1 MRYLTVLS
9 LVVVALV
16 AAVVGWSINQAL
28 TGQSQS
34 MLILPWGSLLAEA
47 AAAAVLVYFGLR
59 LRAYRDPEGERR
71 RRRRAPAD
79 RKPYDPVWG
88 VGTAA
93 AAQAVAYYGALTAGW
108 HAGIGVDQVML
119 LGARTT
125 QEPLWLCVAQV
136 VAGALL
142 MVVGW
147 VVENW
152 CKLPPDDPDAEKDT
166 PYGGRQDPYTA
177 GEGGY
182 ARHQ

>member
-9 LVVVALV
+9 LVVIALV

-34 MLILPWGSLLAEA
+34 MLILPWGSVVAEA
-47 AAAAVLVYFGLR
+47 AAAVVLVYLGLR
-59 LRAYRDPEGERR
+59 LRAYRDPEGGRR

-119 LGARTT
+119 LGVRTT
-125 QEPLWLCVAQV
+125 QEQLWLCVGQI
-136 VAGALL
+136 VAGAVL
-142 MVVGW
+142 MGVGW

-152 CKLPPDDPDAEKDT
+152 CKLPPDDPDAEQDT